1 MSPST
6 RESLIA
12 AATALLDAG
21 GPEGVTLREVGRLT
35 GVSHN
40 APYKHFADKQ
50 SLLAAVA
57 ARELTSY
64 AALLA
69 GEGDLAATMRGYVG
83 RALRHPARF
92 RLVYG
97 PWTVDSIE
105 LARAAEEAWV
115 ALLAMVR
122 AAQEAHDLHRGTS
135 RPPGES
141 HSLRRAWGDRA
152 CARRAPREGRRV
164 DDARASRGRLRR
176 AVAGGFNRRGLGSAP
191 TFRRATL
198 PSRWQA
204 YRRCRAT

>member
-6 RESLIA
+6 RESLIG

-57 ARELTSY
+57 ARELTHY
-64 AALLA
+64 TALLT
-69 GEGDLAATMRGYVG
+69 GEGDLAATMRSYVG

-105 LARAAEEAWV
+105 LTRAAEEAWV
-115 ALLAMVR
+115 ALLAMVN
-122 AAQEAHDLHRGTS
+122 AAQEAHDLPAG
-135 RPPGES
+135 PP
-141 HSLRRAWGDRA
+141 DRQA
-152 CARRAPREGRRV
+152 DLIRSVAHGAIELALAGHLAKADEPTTPEHLV
-164 DDARASRGRLRR
+164 DDFVALLRA
-176 AVAGGFNRRGLGSAP
+176 GSAGEG
-191 TFRRATL
+191 
-198 PSRWQA
+198 
-204 YRRCRAT
+204 